1 MLRFTAKGDFKNTER
16 FFNKV
21 SKLDIRSELDA
32 YGKMGVNA
40 LESATPASSGKTAA
54 AWDYEVVDSGR
65 SWSIYWT
72 NTHIVDGL
80 PVVILLQYGHGTG
93 TGGYVSGRDF
103 INPALKPVF
112 NTIAE
117 GVWKVVTS
125 S

>member
-1 MLRFTAKGDFKNTER
+1 MLRFTAKGNFNNTER
-16 FFNKV
+16 FFKKA
-21 SKLDIRSELDA
+21 SKLDIRSELEN
-32 YGKMGVNA
+32 YGKMGVNS
-40 LESATPASSGKTAA
+40 LSNATPKSSGETAT
-54 AWDYEVVDSGR
+54 AWDYEVVNSGR

-72 NTHIVDGL
+72 NRHMADGV

-103 INPALKPVF
+103 INPALKPIF
-112 NTIAE
+112 DQIAD